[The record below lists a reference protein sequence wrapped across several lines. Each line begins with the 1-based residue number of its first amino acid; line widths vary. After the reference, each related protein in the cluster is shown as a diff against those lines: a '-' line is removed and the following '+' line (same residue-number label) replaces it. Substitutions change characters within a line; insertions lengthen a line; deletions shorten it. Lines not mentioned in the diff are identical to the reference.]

1 MIDHQQAPTSGIQ
14 ASCASQK
21 PYILGAVHLN
31 IEERWL
37 EIVFPFSLL
46 PTMPMLTTTIEDTSP
61 IIVYSGQGGSDWRA
75 GTSRDDPSLDL
86 YSRGSYMVTNVLH
99 ATVSFSFYGTGVQ
112 LLGAKR
118 QNHSFYQI
126 SIDTI
131 TYPQVNGLDEK
142 GTFQTPLFNTV
153 ALANGNHNVTMQ
165 NLGTELLDIDF
176 ITWQTPVGGDNANE
190 ALISSTYQDSDSSF
204 DYNPVAAWNAGP
216 LNIGTFSGGSGHVT
230 STAGASVEFTFKLDS
245 SAPANFST
253 NKPSARPQT
262 LLYYAANLGRGEHS
276 LVVRSEA
283 WNNSAQTLGIDFA
296 EVFTTAAL
304 DGGSSGLSTG
314 AIVGI
319 TIGTIFG
326 LLLLL
331 ILGILCL
338 RKTRF
343 GTTYIF
349 CLRGRT
355 GSRRGSRSLMTEALN
370 YRPLGYVDSGTHQPL
385 LHTQPSF
392 GSLGSANS
400 ATWATAGTLAEP
412 APATTFSSP
421 PTSGLP
427 QSADMYTIMGS
438 VDASALGPN
447 TQVITIPFTA
457 DGKYRPDLAQATPQ
471 LMAPPQGP
479 GLRRAA
485 SSGVPQVLQPRSP
498 QPIGQTRSNM
508 ELGGLP
514 PGAGQPAL
522 PNVSEESA
530 DIYVRGQEEQRRALS
545 PPALT
550 PLRRPPTIASPPEYR
565 DRSPGR

>member
-1 MIDHQQAPTSGIQ
+1 
-14 ASCASQK
+14 
-21 PYILGAVHLN
+21 
-31 IEERWL
+31 
-37 EIVFPFSLL
+37 
-46 PTMPMLTTTIEDTSP
+46 MPMLTTTIEDTSP
-61 IIVYSGQGGSDWRA
+61 IIVYSGPGGSDWRA

-86 YSRGSYMVTNVLH
+86 YSQGSYMVTTVLH

-118 QNHSFYQI
+118 QNHSHYQI

-142 GTFQTPLFNTV
+142 GSFQTPLFNTV

-165 NLGTELLDIDF
+165 NLGTGLLDIDF
-176 ITWQTPVGGDNANE
+176 ITWQTPVGGDNAKE
-190 ALISSTYQDSDSSF
+190 ALISSTHQDSDSSF
-204 DYNPVAAWNAGP
+204 KYNPVVAWNAGP

-230 STAGASVEFTFKLDS
+230 STAGASVEFTFEGKTPPLLFLLVS
-245 SAPANFST
+245 PANFSA

-262 LLYYAANLGRGEHS
+262 LLYYAANLGGGEHS

-283 WNNSAQTLGIDFA
+283 WNNSALVLGIDFA

-304 DGGSSGLSTG
+304 EGGSSGLSTG
-314 AIVGI
+314 AVVGI
-319 TIGTIFG
+319 AVGGIFG

-331 ILGILCL
+331 ILAILCL

-343 GTTYIF
+343 GNTYIF

-355 GSRRGSRSLMTEALN
+355 GSRRGSRSLMTDALI
-370 YRPLGYVDSGTHQPL
+370 YRPMSYVDSATHQPL
-385 LHTQPSF
+385 LHTQS
-392 GSLGSANS
+392 SLGSFATVNS
-400 ATWATAGTLAEP
+400 ATWATAGSQAEP

-427 QSADMYTIMGS
+427 QSADMYTVMGS

-447 TQVITIPFTA
+447 TQVITIPYTV

-479 GLRRAA
+479 GLRRTV
-485 SSGVPQVLQPRSP
+485 SSNTAQVLQPRSP
-498 QPIGQTRSNM
+498 PPIRQARSNM

-514 PGAGQPAL
+514 PGAGQPML

-530 DIYVRGQEEQRRALS
+530 DIYAREQEPQGRTLS

-550 PLRRPPTIASPPEYR
+550 PLRRPPSAAPPPEYR
-565 DRSPGR
+565 DQSPGR